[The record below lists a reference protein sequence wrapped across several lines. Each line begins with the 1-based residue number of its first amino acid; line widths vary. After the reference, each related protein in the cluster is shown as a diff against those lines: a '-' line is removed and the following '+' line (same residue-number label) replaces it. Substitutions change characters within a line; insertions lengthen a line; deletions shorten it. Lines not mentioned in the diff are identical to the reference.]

1 MKPYHGKAHRSPK
14 ARVLLEN
21 REHARQ
27 LFNAIKAL
35 SPEAPLQL
43 VSVAGVT
50 FRSEAR
56 LRQLPAND

>member
-14 ARVLLEN
+14 ARELLEN
-21 REHARQ
+21 REHART

-35 SPEAPLQL
+35 PPDAPLQL

-50 FRSEAR
+50 FRTEAKVR
-56 LRQLPAND
+56 GVPAND